1 MRIYQGPRCLLSHS
15 FVQESVYFFIFLM
28 VSQEGELDFLPQQR
42 FSSHKGSVEALFGP
56 RGIEISAFQT
66 LNFGLCGLIEID

>member
-1 MRIYQGPRCLLSHS
+1 
-15 FVQESVYFFIFLM
+15 M
-28 VSQEGELDFLPQQR
+28 VSWEGELDFLPQQR

-66 LNFGLCGLIEID
+66 PNFGLCALMEIDWPACTWGKAALKTEYTFFSVTKI